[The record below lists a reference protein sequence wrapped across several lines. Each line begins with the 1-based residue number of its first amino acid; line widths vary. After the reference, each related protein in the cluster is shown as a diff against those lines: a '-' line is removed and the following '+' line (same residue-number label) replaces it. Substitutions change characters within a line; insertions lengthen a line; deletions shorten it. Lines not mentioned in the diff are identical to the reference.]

1 MLTSSI
7 IARYGSPS
15 CTAIPFLA
23 GVGTACCQTDLCN
36 GAQANYQ
43 IPLLATLS
51 FLIVLFKI
59 Y

>member
-7 IARYGSPS
+7 VARYGSTS
-15 CTAIPFLA
+15 CTETPFIF
-23 GVGTACCQTDLCN
+23 GVGMACCQTDLCN